1 MPGVLAV
8 NVVGGYSFADVR
20 DAGLAFGIITEGDDA
35 TAKAALQELAEI
47 AWQQRAGGIPQEHD
61 LDDVL
66 RDFKPNPKG
75 PVLLVEPA
83 DNIGG
88 GAPGDCTDVMRALL
102 KHDVS
107 GAGVVIA
114 DAKAVRALERVP
126 VGGHA
131 TIAIGGRG
139 SRLDLGPVTL
149 EVELVSRSDGR
160 FELEDLKSQIV
171 VLGRKIDMGQSVVV
185 RHRGLT
191 VLLTSKRLA
200 PMDLGQW
207 RSQGIDPEKLSVI
220 GVKAAVGHRRAYDP
234 IASASFTVRTRGP
247 CTSDL
252 RQLPYKHI
260 RRPVYP
266 LDFTDS

>member
-1 MPGVLAV
+1 L
-8 NVVGGYSFADVR
+8 
-20 DAGLAFGIITEGDDA
+20 
-35 TAKAALQELAEI
+35 KELADM

-66 RDFKPNPKG
+66 RDFKPDPRG

-102 KHDVS
+102 KHDVQ

-160 FELEDLKSQIV
+160 FDLEDMKSQIV
-171 VLGRKIDMGQSVVV
+171 VLGRKIDMGQTAVV

-191 VLLTSKRLA
+191 ILLTSKRLA

-207 RSQGIDPEKLSVI
+207 RSQGITPEKFSVI

-252 RQLPYKHI
+252 KQLPYKHI

-266 LDFTDS
+266 LDFADG

>member
-1 MPGVLAV
+1 M
-8 NVVGGYSFADVR
+8 
-20 DAGLAFGIITEGDDA
+20 
-35 TAKAALQELAEI
+35 QELAEI
-47 AWQQRAGGIPQEHD
+47 AWQQRAGGIPQEYD
-61 LDDVL
+61 LDEVL

-171 VLGRKIDMGQSVVV
+171 VLGRKIDMGQTRGGAPSRPDHSSDQQKACAHGPWAVAQPGDRSGETQ
-185 RHRGLT
+185 RHRGQGRGRP
-191 VLLTSKRLA
+191 SPRL
-200 PMDLGQW
+200 
-207 RSQGIDPEKLSVI
+207 
-220 GVKAAVGHRRAYDP
+220 
-234 IASASFTVRTRGP
+234 
-247 CTSDL
+247 
-252 RQLPYKHI
+252 
-260 RRPVYP
+260 
-266 LDFTDS
+266 

>member
-1 MPGVLAV
+1 M
-8 NVVGGYSFADVR
+8 
-20 DAGLAFGIITEGDDA
+20 
-35 TAKAALQELAEI
+35 
-47 AWQQRAGGIPQEHD
+47 
-61 LDDVL
+61 
-66 RDFKPNPKG
+66 
-75 PVLLVEPA
+75 LLVEPA

-88 GAPGDCTDVMRALL
+88 GAPGDCTDVMRALM
-102 KHDVS
+102 KHDVP

-114 DAKAVRALERVP
+114 DARGGPGAGARA
-126 VGGHA
+126 
-131 TIAIGGRG
+131 GGRPCHHRHRRQGQPAG
-139 SRLDLGPVTL
+139 SGAGDAWRSNWSRAVTGAL
-149 EVELVSRSDGR
+149 SWKTSKARSWCWAGR
-160 FELEDLKSQIV
+160 STWA
-171 VLGRKIDMGQSVVV
+171 QSAVV

-191 VLLTSKRLA
+191 ILLTSKRLA

-252 RQLPYKHI
+252 KQLPYKRI

-266 LDFTDS
+266 LDFADGKSWTTVAGLDWPQTKEWGDRHDPSPSCVCGSSGLDVARLAASAQTPLRPPACRHCPS